1 MQLESIAA
9 LLRSCGAALHDRIG
23 ANHLLIINSLRPHPA
38 TIGKRRKETGHQH
51 DPPPQVRPV
60 FHTVVDEKSTEESDY
75 TQQAFQNG
83 YIGDL
88 KMAQILKTIDDGE
101 KREGNGQQGPPQ
113 SPFPRERVAVSRRDS
128 AK

>member
-60 FHTVVDEKSTEESDY
+60 FHTVVDEKSTEEREY
-75 TQQAFQNG
+75 TQQASQNG
-83 YIGDL
+83 YIGAL
-88 KMAQILKTIDDGE
+88 KMEQILKPMRDGGTE
-101 KREGNGQQGPPQ
+101 MGMDHHSPPR
-113 SPFPRERVAVSRRDS
+113 SPFP
-128 AK
+128 